1 MMKLPFKF
9 TKQGLLLSG
18 KDREKARIEYELIGE
33 YKDRALL
40 AIDYDTN
47 ELKQLKEY
55 KIKKLQIDKK
65 YGKIDDFNYDMEIAR
80 LNIDNKSANDVKIDE
95 LSVLLKYGKIDKVE
109 FIKRKNDVLEKPWVA
124 IHTNTE
130 SEDDDNLEIEVAYN
144 KTFIK
149 KMKARGLPGDTD
161 EEIAEQW
168 LKLFLLANLDE
179 DDLKLLDEDE
189 RENNDDKGY
198 VQKKKLNKNSTFIG

>member
-1 MMKLPFKF
+1 MKIPFKF
-9 TKQGLLLSG
+9 TKQGLLLTG
-18 KDREKARIEYELIGE
+18 KDREKARIEYELDGE
-33 YKDRALL
+33 KKERELL
-40 AIDYDTN
+40 AIDYDTDD
-47 ELKQLKEY
+47 LKQLKEY

-65 YGKIDDFNYDMEIAR
+65 YNKIDDFNYDMEIAH
-80 LNIDNKSANDVKIDE
+80 LNIDSKSENDVKIDE

-124 IHTNTE
+124 IHTNTD

-149 KMKARGLPGDTD
+149 KMKSRGLPGDTD

-189 RENNDDKGY
+189 REKNDDKSY
-198 VQKKKLNKNSTFIG
+198 VQKKKLGNNSTFIG